1 VSVQAIRRDAVLHVD
16 AALADIALRSYSLEH
31 GLFAVHP
38 VCALPGLG
46 IEISLER
53 DVVIVLKSTNGHAPQ
68 NGEVPS
74 AADEEGRYSVRWQ
87 PADQGRF
94 PRFDGLLRI
103 MRDGEMTRLQLDG
116 AYDDPMSSRAD
127 MAEVE
132 LGVRLAQ
139 ATARAML
146 DEIIATV
153 SA

>member
-1 VSVQAIRRDAVLHVD
+1 MSVQAIHRDAVLHLD
-16 AALADIALRSYSLEH
+16 AALAENALHNYSLEH

-38 VCALPGLG
+38 VCSLPGLG

-53 DVVIVLKSTNGHAPQ
+53 DVVIILKSSDGRAPS
-68 NGEVPS
+68 NGEAPS

-94 PRFDGLLRI
+94 PRFDGMLRV
-103 MRDGEMTRLQLDG
+103 MRDGEMTRLQLEG
-116 AYDDPMSSRAD
+116 TYDDPMSSRAD
-127 MAEVE
+127 LAEVE
-132 LGVRLAQ
+132 LGIRLAQ